1 MGLAKCS
8 GRQVVVAGH
17 WVKLELDVAGF
28 DQDRFE
34 QYVTKCQSQGLR
46 FVTLADLGDTLEHR
60 RALYELNKECAAD
73 IPERGDFYSF
83 DEYVKRRFEVA
94 SYDPRG
100 VVIALDGEAWVGMA
114 ATSRHEDFMFNEMT
128 GVRAGYRGRGISI
141 AMKTFGMTFV
151 EEFGASRVR
160 TFHHPAN
167 ASAIAMNRKM
177 GFVDAVD

>member
-1 MGLAKCS
+1 M
-8 GRQVVVAGH
+8 AGH
-17 WVKLELDVAGF
+17 WVKLELDVAEF
-28 DQDRFE
+28 DQDRFR
-34 QYVTKCQSQGLR
+34 QYVTKCQDQGSR
-46 FVTLADLGDTLEHR
+46 FMTLADLGDTPEHR

-83 DEYVKRRFEVA
+83 DEYVEQRFAVA

-114 ATSRHEDFMFNEMT
+114 ATSRHENFVFNEMT
-128 GVRAGYRGRGISI
+128 GVRAGYRGLGLSI
-141 AMKTFGMTFV
+141 AMKTFGMAFV
-151 EEFGASRVR
+151 RECGASRVR

-177 GFVDAVD
+177 GFVDVVD

>member
-1 MGLAKCS
+1 M
-8 GRQVVVAGH
+8 
-17 WVKLELDVAGF
+17 KLELDVAEF
-28 DQDRFE
+28 DQDCFE
-34 QYVTKCQSQGLR
+34 RYVAKCQSQGLR
-46 FVTLADLGDTLEHR
+46 FMTLADLGDTPEHR
-60 RALYELNKECAAD
+60 RALYELNKECSGD
-73 IPERGDFYSF
+73 IPERGDFYTF
-83 DEYVKRRFEVA
+83 DEYVERRFEAA

-141 AMKTFGMTFV
+141 AMKTFGMAFV
-151 EEFGASRVR
+151 EECGASRVR

-167 ASAIAMNRKM
+167 TSAIAMNRKM

>member
-1 MGLAKCS
+1 MGLAGFS
-8 GRQVVVAGH
+8 GRQAVVAGH

-34 QYVTKCQSQGLR
+34 QYVTKCQSEGLH
-46 FVTLADLGDTLEHR
+46 FMTLADLRDTPEHR

-83 DEYVKRRFEVA
+83 DEYVERRFEVA

-100 VVIALDGEAWVGMA
+100 VVIALDGESWVGMA

-128 GVRAGYRGRGISI
+128 GVRTGYRGQGISI
-141 AMKTFGMTFV
+141 AMKTFGMAFV
-151 EEFGASRVR
+151 KECGASRIR

-177 GFVDAVD
+177 GFVDTVD

>member
-1 MGLAKCS
+1 MAELS
-8 GRQVVVAGH
+8 GRQAGVAGH
-17 WVKLELDVAGF
+17 WVKLELDVAEF
-28 DQDRFE
+28 NQNHFE
-34 QYVTKCQSQGLR
+34 RYVTKCQSQGLR
-46 FVTLADLGDTLEHR
+46 FTTLADLGDTPEHR

-73 IPERGDFYSF
+73 IPERGEFYSF
-83 DEYVKRRFEVA
+83 DEYVEQRFEVA

-128 GVRAGYRGRGISI
+128 GVRASYRGQGVSI
-141 AMKTFGMTFV
+141 AMKTFGVTFAQQC
-151 EEFGASRVR
+151 GASTVR

-177 GFVDAVD
+177 GYVDAAD